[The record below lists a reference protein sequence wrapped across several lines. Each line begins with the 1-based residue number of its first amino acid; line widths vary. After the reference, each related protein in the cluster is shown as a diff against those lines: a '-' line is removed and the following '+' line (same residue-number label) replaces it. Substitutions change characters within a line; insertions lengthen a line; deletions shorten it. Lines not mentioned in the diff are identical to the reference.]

1 MPLSG
6 RDPARTKAKLRGLLL
21 LLAPD
26 GRCACC
32 RRKRPLEVD
41 HVDGVTWRQRRL
53 NFRNRVDRFV
63 REFQAGV
70 RLRALC
76 RECNGRDGAQRER
89 RYA

>member
-1 MPLSG
+1 M
-6 RDPARTKAKLRGLLL
+6 RDPARARAKLRGLLL

-32 RRKRPLEVD
+32 RKRRPLEID
-41 HVDGVTWRQRRL
+41 HADGTTWCQRRL

-63 REFQAGV
+63 REYRAGV

-76 RECNGRDGAQRER
+76 RECNGRDGAER
-89 RYA
+89 GRRKAA